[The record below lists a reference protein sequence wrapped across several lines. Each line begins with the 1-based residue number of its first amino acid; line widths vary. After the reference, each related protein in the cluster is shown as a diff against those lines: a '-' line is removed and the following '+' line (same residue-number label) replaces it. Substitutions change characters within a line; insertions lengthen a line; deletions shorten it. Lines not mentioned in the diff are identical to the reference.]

1 MRLPLVSMEGSPLLN
16 NTQLLMNK
24 KYFSLLILTV
34 FMCGTV
40 VFGQKSIVILHTND
54 THSRIE
60 PVPESDRIAGNKGG
74 VVRRINYIEQVR
86 KENKNVLLFDAGDF
100 LQGTP
105 YFNLFKGEVE
115 TEAMNLMRYDAV
127 TLGNHEFDYGLEIL
141 EKVVSRAK
149 FPIISS
155 NYDFSG
161 TPLNNLIKPYLIFK
175 KDGVKIGVIAINIQ
189 PKGLIASGNYDGMKF
204 LQPERVANELA
215 LKLKTTD
222 RCDMVICL
230 SHLGYTADKRL
241 VGQTRNIDIII
252 GGHSHTH
259 MKTPDILKNIDNKN
273 VMVFQTAGRGIYV
286 GRIDVELEKMKQ

>member
-1 MRLPLVSMEGSPLLN
+1 
-16 NTQLLMNK
+16 MNK
-24 KYFSLLILTV
+24 KYFFLLILTV

-40 VFGQKSIVILHTND
+40 AFGQKSIVILHTND

-60 PVPESDRIAGNKGG
+60 PIPESDRIAGNKGG
-74 VVRRINYIEQVR
+74 VVRRMNYIEQVR

-115 TEAMNLMRYDAV
+115 TEAMNMMRYDAV
-127 TLGNHEFDYGLEIL
+127 TLGNHEFDYGLEAL
-141 EKVVSRAK
+141 EKVVRRAK

-241 VGQTRNIDIII
+241 VEQTRNIDIII
-252 GGHSHTH
+252 GGHSHTN
-259 MKTPDILKNIDNKN
+259 MKTLDMLKNIDNKD

-286 GRIDVELEKMKQ
+286 GRIDVELEKVK

>member
-1 MRLPLVSMEGSPLLN
+1 
-16 NTQLLMNK
+16 MNK
-24 KYFSLLILTV
+24 KYFFLLILTV

-40 VFGQKSIVILHTND
+40 AFGQKSIVILHTND

-60 PVPESDRIAGNKGG
+60 PIPESDRIAGNKGG
-74 VVRRINYIEQVR
+74 VVRRMNYIEQVR

-115 TEAMNLMRYDAV
+115 TEAMNMMRYDAV
-127 TLGNHEFDYGLEIL
+127 TLGNHEFDYGLEAL
-141 EKVVSRAK
+141 EKVVRRAK

-241 VGQTRNIDIII
+241 VEQTRNIDIII
-252 GGHSHTH
+252 GGHSHTN
-259 MKTPDILKNIDNKN
+259 MKTPDLLKNIDNKD

-286 GRIDVELEKMKQ
+286 GRIDVELEKVK

>member
-1 MRLPLVSMEGSPLLN
+1 
-16 NTQLLMNK
+16 MNK
-24 KYFSLLILTV
+24 KYFFLLILTV

-40 VFGQKSIVILHTND
+40 AFGQKSIVILHTND

-74 VVRRINYIEQVR
+74 VVRRMNYIEQVR

-105 YFNLFKGEVE
+105 YFNLFKGKVE
-115 TEAMNLMRYDAV
+115 TEAMNMMRYDAV
-127 TLGNHEFDYGLEIL
+127 TLGNHEFDYGLEAL
-141 EKVVSRAK
+141 EKVVRRAK

-241 VGQTRNIDIII
+241 VEQTRNIDIVI
-252 GGHSHTH
+252 GGHSHTN
-259 MKTPDILKNIDNKN
+259 MKTPDMLKNIDNKD

-286 GRIDVELEKMKQ
+286 GRIDVELEKVK

>member
-1 MRLPLVSMEGSPLLN
+1 
-16 NTQLLMNK
+16 MNK
-24 KYFSLLILTV
+24 KYFFLLILTV

-40 VFGQKSIVILHTND
+40 AFGQKSIVILHTND

-60 PVPESDRIAGNKGG
+60 PIPESDRIAGNKGG
-74 VVRRINYIEQVR
+74 VVRRMNYIEQVR

-115 TEAMNLMRYDAV
+115 TEAMNMMRYDAV
-127 TLGNHEFDYGLEIL
+127 TLGNHEFDYGLEAL
-141 EKVVSRAK
+141 EKVVRRAK

-161 TPLNNLIKPYLIFK
+161 TPLNNFIKPYLILK

-241 VGQTRNIDIII
+241 VEQTRNIDIII
-252 GGHSHTH
+252 GGHSHTN
-259 MKTPDILKNIDNKN
+259 MKTPDMLKNIDNKD

-286 GRIDVELEKMKQ
+286 GRIDVELEKVK

>member
-1 MRLPLVSMEGSPLLN
+1 
-16 NTQLLMNK
+16 MNK
-24 KYFSLLILTV
+24 KYFFLLILTV

-40 VFGQKSIVILHTND
+40 AFGQKSIVILHTND

-74 VVRRINYIEQVR
+74 VVRRMNYIEQVR

-115 TEAMNLMRYDAV
+115 TEAMNMMRYDAV
-127 TLGNHEFDYGLEIL
+127 TLGNHEFDYGLEAL
-141 EKVVSRAK
+141 EKVVRRAK

-189 PKGLIASGNYDGMKF
+189 PKGLIASGNYNGMKF

-215 LKLKTTD
+215 LKLKTID
-222 RCDMVICL
+222 RCDMVVCL

-241 VGQTRNIDIII
+241 VEQTRNIDIII
-252 GGHSHTH
+252 GGHSHTN
-259 MKTPDILKNIDNKN
+259 MKTPDMLKNIDNKD

-286 GRIDVELEKMKQ
+286 GRIDVELEKVK

>member
-1 MRLPLVSMEGSPLLN
+1 
-16 NTQLLMNK
+16 MNK
-24 KYFSLLILTV
+24 KYFFLLILTV

-40 VFGQKSIVILHTND
+40 AFGQKSIVILHTND

-60 PVPESDRIAGNKGG
+60 PIPESDRIAGNKGG
-74 VVRRINYIEQVR
+74 VARRMNYIEQVR

-115 TEAMNLMRYDAV
+115 TEAMNMMRYDAV
-127 TLGNHEFDYGLEIL
+127 TLGNHEFDYGLEAL
-141 EKVVSRAK
+141 EKVVRRAK

-241 VGQTRNIDIII
+241 VEQTRNIDIII
-252 GGHSHTH
+252 GGHSHTN
-259 MKTPDILKNIDNKN
+259 MKTPDMLKNIDNKD

-286 GRIDVELEKMKQ
+286 GRIDVELEKVK

>member
-1 MRLPLVSMEGSPLLN
+1 
-16 NTQLLMNK
+16 MNK
-24 KYFSLLILTV
+24 KYFFLLILTV

-40 VFGQKSIVILHTND
+40 AFGQKSIVILHTND

-60 PVPESDRIAGNKGG
+60 PIPESDRIAGNKGG
-74 VVRRINYIEQVR
+74 VVRRMNYIEQVR

-115 TEAMNLMRYDAV
+115 TEAMNMMRYDAV
-127 TLGNHEFDYGLEIL
+127 TLGNHEFDYGLEAL
-141 EKVVSRAK
+141 EKVVRRAK

-175 KDGVKIGVIAINIQ
+175 KDGVKIGVIGINIQ
-189 PKGLIASGNYDGMKF
+189 PRGLIASGNYDGMKF

-241 VGQTRNIDIII
+241 VEQTRNIDIII
-252 GGHSHTH
+252 GGHSHTN
-259 MKTPDILKNIDNKN
+259 MKTLDMLKNIDNKD

-286 GRIDVELEKMKQ
+286 GRIDVELEKVK

>member
-1 MRLPLVSMEGSPLLN
+1 
-16 NTQLLMNK
+16 MNK
-24 KYFSLLILTV
+24 KHISLLIIIFFV
-34 FMCGTV
+34 SGTF
-40 VFGQKSIVILHTND
+40 VFGQKNIVILHTND

-60 PVPESDRIAGNKGG
+60 PIPETDRIAGDKGG
-74 VVRRINYIEQVR
+74 VVRRIKYIDQVR
-86 KENKNVLLFDAGDF
+86 KENKNVLLFDMGDF

-115 TEAMNLMRYDAV
+115 TEAMNLMKYDAV
-127 TLGNHEFDYGLEIL
+127 TLGNHEFDYGLDVL
-141 EKVVSRAK
+141 EKVVRRAK

-241 VGQTRNIDIII
+241 VEQTRNIDIVI
-252 GGHSHTH
+252 GGHSHTN
-259 MKTPDILKNIDNKN
+259 MKTPDMLKNIDNKD

-286 GRIDVELEKMKQ
+286 GRIDVELEKVK

>member
-1 MRLPLVSMEGSPLLN
+1 
-16 NTQLLMNK
+16 MNK
-24 KYFSLLILTV
+24 KYFFLLILTV

-40 VFGQKSIVILHTND
+40 AFGQKSIVILHTND

-60 PVPESDRIAGNKGG
+60 PIPESDRIAGNKGG
-74 VVRRINYIEQVR
+74 VVRRMNYIEQVR

-115 TEAMNLMRYDAV
+115 TEAMNMMRYDAV
-127 TLGNHEFDYGLEIL
+127 TLGNHEFDYGLEAL
-141 EKVVSRAK
+141 EKVVRRAK

-241 VGQTRNIDIII
+241 VEQTRNIDIII
-252 GGHSHTH
+252 GGHSHNN
-259 MKTPDILKNIDNKN
+259 MKTPDMLKNIDNKD

-286 GRIDVELEKMKQ
+286 GRIDVELEKVK

>member
-1 MRLPLVSMEGSPLLN
+1 
-16 NTQLLMNK
+16 MNK
-24 KYFSLLILTV
+24 KYFFLLILTV

-40 VFGQKSIVILHTND
+40 AFGQKSIVILHTND

-60 PVPESDRIAGNKGG
+60 PIPESDRIAGNKGG
-74 VVRRINYIEQVR
+74 VVRRMNYIEQVR

-115 TEAMNLMRYDAV
+115 TEAMNMMRYDAV
-127 TLGNHEFDYGLEIL
+127 TLGNHEFDYGLEAL
-141 EKVVSRAK
+141 EKVVRRAK

-161 TPLNNLIKPYLIFK
+161 TPLNNFIKPYLIFK
-175 KDGVKIGVIAINIQ
+175 KDGVKIGVIGINIQ
-189 PKGLIASGNYDGMKF
+189 PRGLIASGNYDGMKF

-241 VGQTRNIDIII
+241 VEQTRNIDIII
-252 GGHSHTH
+252 GGHSHTN
-259 MKTPDILKNIDNKN
+259 MKTLDMLKNIDNKD

-286 GRIDVELEKMKQ
+286 GRIDVELEKVK

>member
-1 MRLPLVSMEGSPLLN
+1 
-16 NTQLLMNK
+16 MNK

-141 EKVVSRAK
+141 EKVVRRAK

-161 TPLNNLIKPYLIFK
+161 TPLNNLIKPYLILK

-189 PKGLIASGNYDGMKF
+189 PRGLIASGNYEGMKF
-204 LQPERVANELA
+204 LPPERVANELA

>member
-1 MRLPLVSMEGSPLLN
+1 
-16 NTQLLMNK
+16 MNK
-24 KYFSLLILTV
+24 KYFFLLILTV

-40 VFGQKSIVILHTND
+40 AFGQKSIVILHTND

-60 PVPESDRIAGNKGG
+60 PIPESDRIAGNKGG
-74 VVRRINYIEQVR
+74 VVRRMNYIEQVR

-115 TEAMNLMRYDAV
+115 TEAMNMMRYDAV
-127 TLGNHEFDYGLEIL
+127 TLGNHEFDYGLEAL
-141 EKVVSRAK
+141 EKVVRRAK

-175 KDGVKIGVIAINIQ
+175 KDGVKIGVIGINIQ
-189 PKGLIASGNYDGMKF
+189 PRGLIASGNYDGMKF

-241 VGQTRNIDIII
+241 VEQTRNIDIII
-252 GGHSHTH
+252 GGHSHNN
-259 MKTPDILKNIDNKN
+259 MKTPDMLKNIDNKD

-286 GRIDVELEKMKQ
+286 GRIDVELEKVK

>member
-40 VFGQKSIVILHTND
+40 VFGQKNIVILHTND

-161 TPLNNLIKPYLIFK
+161 TPLNNLIKPYLILK

-189 PKGLIASGNYDGMKF
+189 PRGLIASGNYEGMKF
-204 LQPERVANELA
+204 LPPERVANELA

>member
-1 MRLPLVSMEGSPLLN
+1 M
-16 NTQLLMNK
+16 
-24 KYFSLLILTV
+24 
-34 FMCGTV
+34 
-40 VFGQKSIVILHTND
+40 
-54 THSRIE
+54 
-60 PVPESDRIAGNKGG
+60 
-74 VVRRINYIEQVR
+74 NYIEQVR

-105 YFNLFKGEVE
+105 YFNLFKGKVE
-115 TEAMNLMRYDAV
+115 TEAMNMMRYDAV
-127 TLGNHEFDYGLEIL
+127 TLGNHEFDYGLEAL
-141 EKVVSRAK
+141 EKVVRRAK

-241 VGQTRNIDIII
+241 VEQTRNIDIII
-252 GGHSHTH
+252 GGHSHTN
-259 MKTPDILKNIDNKN
+259 MKTPDMLKNIDNKD

-286 GRIDVELEKMKQ
+286 GRIDVELEKVK